1 LDFAV
6 ITKAEIRKE
15 FAEDEERRLADGVEP
30 VHETSPSGF
39 VFLGLELE
47 DIQ

>member
-1 LDFAV
+1 M
-6 ITKAEIRKE
+6 TEAETRKE

-47 DIQ
+47 DIQCVFR